1 MVGVLAPLIKQV
13 SFLLPHKELLRGV
26 SFSLLIALTTWQ
38 IWTVILTLVPA
49 DMIKSKVDHENA
61 KAAGRKSFFSQTQ
74 NVSDS
79 KKQDVD

>member
-1 MVGVLAPLIKQV
+1 M
-13 SFLLPHKELLRGV
+13 
-26 SFSLLIALTTWQ
+26 SFSLLIARAAWQ
-38 IWTVILTLVPA
+38 IWAVILPLLPA